1 MRKRLGSGRKR
12 RDRSPRRHDDARPI
26 SALRFL
32 AGLFV
37 TVALI
42 LIFSHLAPLHKLQT
56 FVTDVR
62 MRLND
67 PPEPSAVA
75 VVRIEDDDYR
85 TLFGGRSP
93 LDPAALERLLAA
105 VAAQR
110 PKVIGVDIDTSAP
123 QFKDF
128 RPGADWPPVVWEREP
143 KHIPESTHEEVE
155 MLDVLGGKDEKLNH
169 SSGIPLVIADPEDRV
184 VRRYRRAIPT
194 SAGMFPT
201 LPLALVERFR
211 GSDVRAAGHADG
223 HAQAKGRGRGEGHG
237 EEPED
242 LFIRYAGDRE
252 GSHRTRLS
260 ASEVLRMAEGG
271 GLGEGRAG
279 TEAPLRDKIVLVGGA
294 YLGQDEHLTP
304 LGRMRGVDLMAH
316 VVETEL
322 AGGGDRVPNKVTL
335 ILLEL
340 FEGAVVIVLFQ
351 FFHRFGFGRALLLNL
366 LALLAVSVVCSV
378 AAFHT
383 PVRFTFFI
391 PLLLCVLIYEFAVEY
406 RIGLVKQLSKVFG
419 GSKHEEAH

>member
-12 RDRSPRRHDDARPI
+12 RDRSPRRHDAARPI

-32 AGLFV
+32 SGLAV

-42 LIFSHLAPLHKLQT
+42 FVFSHLAALHKLQT

-67 PPEPSAVA
+67 PPEPSEVA
-75 VVRIEDDDYR
+75 VVRIDDDDYR
-85 TLFGGRSP
+85 TLFGARSP
-93 LDPAALERLLAA
+93 LDPAALERLLGA
-105 VAAQR
+105 VAAQG

-123 QFKDF
+123 QFKEF
-128 RPGADWPPVVWEREP
+128 RPGAGWPPVVWEREP
-143 KHIPESTHEEVE
+143 KHIPESAHDEVE
-155 MLDVLGGKDEKLNH
+155 MLDVLGGRDKSLNAH
-169 SSGIPLVIADPEDRV
+169 SGLPLMVADPEDRV
-184 VRRYRRAIPT
+184 VRRYRREIRT
-194 SAGMFPT
+194 SEGAFPT
-201 LPLALVERFR
+201 LPMALLERFK
-211 GSDVRAAGHADG
+211 GSGARADG
-223 HAQAKGRGRGEGHG
+223 HADQRSGGHDRPQAHGGKEEHG

-252 GSHRTRLS
+252 GSHRTRLT
-260 ASEVLRMAEGG
+260 AAEVLRMAEGG
-271 GLGEGRAG
+271 GAAA
-279 TEAPLRDKIVLVGGA
+279 EAPLRDKIVLVGGA
-294 YLGQDEHLTP
+294 YLDQDVHLTP

-322 AGGGDRVPNKVTL
+322 AGGGDRVPNHVTL

-383 PVRFTFFI
+383 PLRFTFFL
-391 PLLLCVLIYEFAVEY
+391 PLLLCVLVYEFAVEY

-419 GSKHEEAH
+419 GAAHGEAH